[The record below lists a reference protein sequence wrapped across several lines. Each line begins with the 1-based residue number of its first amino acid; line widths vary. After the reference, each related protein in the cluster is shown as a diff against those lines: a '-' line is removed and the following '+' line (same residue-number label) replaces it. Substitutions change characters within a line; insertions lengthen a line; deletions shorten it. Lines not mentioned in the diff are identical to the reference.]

1 MHGRCGERVTVSGMS
16 RSHQRRGVIRGH
28 ALVAAA
34 LAGWLALA
42 SCSNDHG
49 NPPGANPAG
58 GQARTSSIPAA
69 PGPGLASPSTCR
81 ASFTCAILEVPLDR
95 ADPGRGTL
103 PLRVAVESEVSAER
117 GVLLVLAGGPG
128 QAGVPLVKRLVDSLG
143 GDVVHAY
150 RIAVLDQRG
159 TGATALRCLDLQRAM
174 GFSDLTPPSAEAVR
188 SCARIVGNDREFYST
203 DDVVADL
210 DQLRRALGAGRMTLY
225 GTSYGTFVAEQ
236 YALAHPGRTR
246 ALVLDSVVPH
256 GGVDPLAVDVMHAV
270 PRVLRDA
277 CAAIRCVGDPV
288 DDAAIVVA
296 REHDGVDL
304 LDLATMISVVDPGF
318 ESLLEALHAAAQ
330 GSTGQLQALL
340 RGYRN
345 GFQGPA
351 DELSQGL
358 HASAL
363 CSDWRF
369 PWGTSAAPLA
379 GREAAVDSA
388 VGALTAADLAP
399 FDANTARGN
408 GFLRQCLPWPPVP
421 EAPLVRDGDLPD
433 VPTLLLAGTHDLSTP
448 LEWAQRESRRAPGGH
463 LVVVPGAGHGVAR
476 QGGKGLAALRDFLLR

>member
-1 MHGRCGERVTVSGMS
+1 MLGRCGEGVTVLGMG

-28 ALVAAA
+28 AMVAAA

-49 NPPGANPAG
+49 NRPGANPAG
-58 GQARTSSIPAA
+58 GQARTSSTPAA

-81 ASFTCAILEVPLDR
+81 ASFTCAILAVPLDR

-103 PLRVAVESEVSAER
+103 PLRVAVESEVSADR

-128 QAGVPLVKRLVDSLG
+128 QAGVPLVKRLVDNLG

-174 GFSDLTPPSAEAVR
+174 GFSDLTPPSAAAVR

-210 DQLRRALGAGRMTLY
+210 DQLRRALGAEKVTLY

-277 CAAIRCVGDPV
+277 CAATRCVGDPV

-421 EAPLVRDGDLPD
+421 EAPLVRDRDLPD

>member
-1 MHGRCGERVTVSGMS
+1 MSNGTPVLGPSTSTVSGMS
-16 RSHQRRGVIRGH
+16 RSHKRPGVSRGQ
-28 ALVAAA
+28 ALVAVV
-34 LAGWLALA
+34 LAGWLAVA
-42 SCSNDHG
+42 GCSSRDHG
-49 NPPGANPAG
+49 NSPAG
-58 GQARTSSIPAA
+58 NQADGQGARTGSAPAA
-69 PGPGLASPSTCR
+69 PGPGLGSPSTCR

-103 PLRVAVESEVSAER
+103 RLRVAVESEVSADR

-128 QAGVPLVKRLVDSLG
+128 QTGVPLIKRLVDNLG

-174 GFSDLTPPSAEAVR
+174 GFSDLTPPSASAVR
-188 SCARIVGNDREFYST
+188 SCARTVGNDREFYST

-210 DQLRRALGAGRMTLY
+210 DQLRRALGAEKMTLY

-236 YALAHPGRTR
+236 YALAHPAGTR

-270 PRVLRDA
+270 RRVFRDGGA
-277 CAAIRCVGDPV
+277 PF
-288 DDAAIVVA
+288 DDSALVLA
-296 REHDGVDL
+296 RHHDGVDL
-304 LDLATMISVVDPGF
+304 LDLATMMSIVDPGF
-318 ESLLEALHAAAQ
+318 EPLLEALHAAAQ

-351 DELSQGL
+351 NQLSQGL

-369 PWGTSAAPLA
+369 PWGTSAALLA
-379 GREAAVDSA
+379 GREAAVDAA

-421 EAPLVRDGDLPD
+421 DAPLVRDGNLPD

-448 LEWAQRESRRAPGGH
+448 LEWAQRESRQAPGGH
-463 LVVVPGAGHGVAR
+463 LVVVAGAGHSVAR